1 MGIRETQ
8 SFSLKRFDNLNA
20 RHDDQCG
27 HIDAEAMRNIFDLPL
42 YNEDGSFKE
51 NGGVTKPTNQD
62 VDLTNY
68 QVVAD
73 LNELQMWVKL
83 PALGSDTNWAHI
95 DVKSLFNNK

>member
-1 MGIRETQ
+1 MRETQ
-8 SFSLKRFDNLNA
+8 SFSLKRLENLNA
-20 RHDDQCG
+20 RHDDHKG
-27 HIDAEAMRNIFDLPL
+27 DIDAQVMRDIFDLPL
-42 YNEDGSFKE
+42 YDEDGNFKE

-83 PALGSDTNWAHI
+83 PALGEESDWAHI
-95 DVKSLFNNK
+95 DVKSLFNKA